1 MDCVRSGALGHA
13 YVDLVVVADV
23 EDPLSGYVLPL
34 CHGGEDP
41 ASVLSQAEVG
51 ARVHRCDRVGTDDGV
66 EDAVQVRLIQ
76 VGVRHRNDPHAG
88 SGDPIEELEEAS
100 VGAQVLNVDVHFCL
114 VEKPGGFFAQPERG
128 RSGSAD
134 CGERRFSPGPLDAD
148 RSVGSVLQ
156 RPTKASQSRRIY
168 AKSSR
173 RAPTCNG
180 KSVTLNSVVS
190 EDNRVEEVG
199 REQVVTCCL
208 DRLSKGGQ

>member
-1 MDCVRSGALGHA
+1 MDCVPSGVLGHA

-34 CHGGEDP
+34 CHGGEDT

-66 EDAVQVRLIQ
+66 EDAVQV
-76 VGVRHRNDPHAG
+76 
-88 SGDPIEELEEAS
+88 
-100 VGAQVLNVDVHFCL
+100 CL
-114 VEKPGGFFAQPERG
+114 VQVVSDTAMTRTPDRVTRSRNSRRPRWGRRCSMSTSTSICWSKPGGFFAQPK
-128 RSGSAD
+128 RSRSSSAD
-134 CGERRFSPGPLDAD
+134 RGERRFSLGPLDGD
-148 RSVGSVLQ
+148 CSVGSALQ
-156 RPTKASQSRRIY
+156 RPTKAGQSRGVY
-168 AKSSR
+168 AKPSR
-173 RAPTCNG
+173 RAPTLNG
-180 KSVTLNSVVS
+180 KSVTLDSVVS